1 MDDSVG
7 FEVPS
12 YFLCP
17 ISMDIMKDPV
27 TLPTGITYDRPS
39 IERWLFSDNNPTCP
53 ITKLPVSDLD
63 DLTPNHTLRRLIQS
77 WCTLNACYGVERIPT
92 PKAPVSK
99 SEITRIIDGAGCS
112 PETYSACLQ
121 RLRSF
126 AASNATNRRC
136 MAAAG
141 AADFLVRCMID
152 DGPCSHEALAVL
164 HQLQLSDS
172 SLRGLAKKFGP
183 MLVDSLV
190 RIMQIGTYESQA
202 YGLMLLKSIFEVV
215 DPILISS
222 LKKEFFADIVQI
234 LNSRTPAKT
243 VKIALKLMVQACPL
257 GRNRFRAIETGAV
270 QALIEILL
278 ECPERRTCEMA
289 MTMLEVL
296 CQCAEGRA
304 ELLNHRGGIAV
315 VSKRILRVSPLVSD
329 KAVRILLSIA
339 QNMPS
344 TSVVHEMMETG
355 AVMKLCLVLQVDGSS
370 KTKEKAREILKL
382 HAKSWRKSVC
392 VPHYLISSFPL

>member
-1 MDDSVG
+1 MDDI
-7 FEVPS
+7 EVPS

-17 ISMDIMKDPV
+17 ISMEIMKDPV

-53 ITKLPVSDLD
+53 VTKMPVSDND
-63 DLTPNHTLRRLIQS
+63 ELTPNHTLRRLIQS
-77 WCTLNACYGVERIPT
+77 WCMLNACYGVERIPT
-92 PKAPVSK
+92 PKPPISG
-99 SEITRIIDGAGCS
+99 SEITRIINGAGS
-112 PETYSACLQ
+112 SAETYSACLQ
-121 RLRSF
+121 RLKSF

-136 MAAAG
+136 MVTAG
-141 AADFLVRCMID
+141 AADFLVRCVID
-152 DGPCSHEALAVL
+152 DGACCHEALTVL

-172 SLRGLAKKFGP
+172 SLRALAEKFGP

-202 YGLMLLKSIFEVV
+202 YALMLLESLFEVV
-215 DPILISS
+215 DPSFIAS
-222 LKKEFFADIVQI
+222 LKKEFFADIIQI
-234 LNSRTPAKT
+234 LNCKTPAKT
-243 VKIALKLMVQACPL
+243 VKNALNLMVRSCPL

-270 QALIEILL
+270 QALIEIIL

-289 MTMLEVL
+289 MTTLEVL

-315 VSKRILRVSPLVSD
+315 VSKRILRVSPLVSN

-339 QNMPS
+339 QYMPS
-344 TSVVHEMMETG
+344 TRVVQEMMEIG
-355 AVMKLCLVLQVDGSS
+355 AVTKLCLVLQVDCGS

-382 HAKSWRKSVC
+382 HAKSWRNGVC
-392 VPHYLISSFPL
+392 VPHHLISSYPL